1 MSIDALNFIEQH
13 RIASISAVSDALQQ
27 LNTSIAEAAQSM
39 IDCLES
45 GGRVLCCG
53 NGGSA
58 SDALHFSAELL
69 NRYKDDRQPLAAIAL
84 NADIATITAI
94 ANDHHYDQVFA
105 KQVSALGRPGDILLG
120 ITSSGNSG
128 NIVEAQHSARKSKL
142 KTILLTGRDGGE
154 SVRISGETDLVI
166 CVNNDVTA
174 HIQEAHGAI
183 IHCICALIEYH
194 FINTSRS

>member
-39 IDCLES
+39 IDCLEN

-94 ANDHHYDQVFA
+94 ANDYHYDQVFA
-105 KQVSALGRPGDILLG
+105 KQVIALGRPGDIFLG

-128 NIVEAQHSARKSKL
+128 NIIEAQRSAQKTKL

-154 SVRISGETDLVI
+154 SARVTDEDDLII

-194 FINTSRS
+194 FIHTPRS